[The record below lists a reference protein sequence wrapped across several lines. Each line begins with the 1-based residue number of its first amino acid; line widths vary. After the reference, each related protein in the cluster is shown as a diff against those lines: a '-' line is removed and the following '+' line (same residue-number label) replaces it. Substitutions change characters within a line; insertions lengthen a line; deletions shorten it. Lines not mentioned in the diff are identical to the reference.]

1 MTKHVAFM
9 SGNAT
14 FSPNM
19 QEVIRQ
25 SIELFK
31 LDIVQGL
38 AFEKDGAVF
47 KAQGLK
53 KSPSKLGKIVA
64 DRVMA
69 LGKDSKRARPDY
81 ANDLPLQQ
89 LYTGELRDLARKHN
103 VDLLSKN
110 SVTKQADTTRMFSFV
125 APELIDADTIK
136 TLHDNLFDSEI
147 DADSA
152 RTDAS
157 VAIAAALPAM
167 NVDPAIARMIA
178 ERSKAIDIAA
188 LLRGVGGNSSAD
200 NDDDA
205 GGAPN
210 AATSTIVLNRGLKFR
225 LHRVKC
231 LDETNPEWPGNDKIA
246 AGGVA
251 VNWDETTTTIP
262 EFQVGSSFK
271 DGSQKVYNPP
281 RVLKTF
287 SLNGAQYPADFM
299 IAMALAEKDGGGLSK
314 FITDLWEAIRDE
326 VTVILTAVGAA
337 AGAAAGVAIGGTFG
351 TAVGGPIGTIIGV
364 VAGAIVGALI
374 GWLISALKDDI
385 FEPQSAAL
393 RLPSANSTFTGGS
406 LTSQLMSLNFRDH
419 GGYYRAY
426 YSWQITR

>member
-136 TLHDNLFDSEI
+136 TLHDNLFE
-147 DADSA
+147 
-152 RTDAS
+152 
-157 VAIAAALPAM
+157 LCP
-167 NVDPAIARMIA
+167 
-178 ERSKAIDIAA
+178 K
-188 LLRGVGGNSSAD
+188 VGDGL
-200 NDDDA
+200 
-205 GGAPN
+205 GQ
-210 AATSTIVLNRGLKFR
+210 AAT
-225 LHRVKC
+225 
-231 LDETNPEWPGNDKIA
+231 
-246 AGGVA
+246 
-251 VNWDETTTTIP
+251 
-262 EFQVGSSFK
+262 
-271 DGSQKVYNPP
+271 
-281 RVLKTF
+281 
-287 SLNGAQYPADFM
+287 
-299 IAMALAEKDGGGLSK
+299 
-314 FITDLWEAIRDE
+314 
-326 VTVILTAVGAA
+326 
-337 AGAAAGVAIGGTFG
+337 
-351 TAVGGPIGTIIGV
+351 
-364 VAGAIVGALI
+364 
-374 GWLISALKDDI
+374 
-385 FEPQSAAL
+385 
-393 RLPSANSTFTGGS
+393 
-406 LTSQLMSLNFRDH
+406 
-419 GGYYRAY
+419 
-426 YSWQITR
+426 